1 MPSST
6 FLETSGDS
14 GGLVF
19 NLPISKINELGP
31 IFTIIDLQK
40 GNSDTK
46 ETLNKK
52 ISTLSNLI
60 SDVGVSQ
67 TTLEEVFMEV
77 SNE

>member
-6 FLETSGDS
+6 FLETSGES

-19 NLPISKINELGP
+19 NLPIHKVNELGS

-40 GNSDTK
+40 GNGDTK
-46 ETLNKK
+46 TIDKK
-52 ISTLSNLI
+52 LSNLSSMV

-77 SNE
+77 SNDS

>member
-6 FLETSGDS
+6 FLETSGES

-19 NLPISKINELGP
+19 NLPINKVNELGSV
-31 IFTIIDLQK
+31 FTIIDQQK
-40 GNSDTK
+40 GMSDTK
-46 ETLNKK
+46 NIDKK
-52 ISTLSNLI
+52 ILNLSNLI

-77 SNE
+77 SKE